1 MAVASD
7 ISRTE
12 ALAGTY
18 GAIAEWL
25 LYPEEVDPGTL
36 GEEAVGGAL
45 AAAGAVGPRAE
56 QELRSFHE
64 RRGEVGAE
72 DYLNLF
78 ELNPRCPLYLGSHQ
92 FEEPR
97 NCNAV
102 GLSDRN
108 TYMLEIANVYG
119 HFGFEL
125 QGELPDFLPAMVD
138 FLALTADCEGHD
150 AAVRLRFVDKLML
163 PGIAP
168 LAAAMAKT
176 ESPYPHLV
184 AALEACLEQE
194 MPEIALPVLSGPA
207 PTPAEEAAHRE

>member
-1 MAVASD
+1 MAAVAD

-12 ALAGTY
+12 ALA
-18 GAIAEWL
+18 AARA
-25 LYPEEVDPGTL
+25 VD
-36 GEEAVGGAL
+36 
-45 AAAGAVGPRAE
+45 PRAE
-56 QELRSFHE
+56 RELAAFLA

-78 ELNPRCPLYLGSHQ
+78 ELDPRCPLYLGSHQ
-92 FEEPR
+92 FEEPK

-125 QGELPDFLPAMVD
+125 QGELPDFLPVMVE
-138 FLALTADCEGHD
+138 FLALTAGCEGAD
-150 AAVRLRFVDKLML
+150 AAVRLRLVDKLML
-163 PGIAP
+163 KG
-168 LAAAMAKT
+168 LAALAVEMAKS

-184 AALEACLEQE
+184 AALQACLEQE
-194 MPEIALPVLSGPA
+194 MPEIALPVVSGPA
-207 PTPAEEAAHRE
+207 PNRAEEASQRE